1 MGKALYRQYRS
12 TSFDEVLGQEHITET
27 LKNSIAKQS
36 IGHAYLLSGPR
47 GVGKTSVARILAYA
61 VNGLPYDADGNHLD
75 IIEIDAAS
83 NRRIDEIRSL
93 RERVHIAPVSAT
105 YKVYIIDEVHM
116 LTKEAFNALLKTLEE
131 PPAHVIFILATTDA
145 HKLPDTI
152 VSRCI
157 RFTFRPIDQAAIA
170 KHLTHI
176 AQSEDITISD
186 EAVALLAQ
194 HGDGSFRDSI
204 SLLDQVKN
212 AGDTIELADIERA
225 LGLAP
230 DALVAQIFSAVSAGN
245 PKALDDTLLAAYSS
259 GASELHLA
267 KQLAAH
273 TRTRLFEQSLP
284 FSAQLA
290 TTFLEQL
297 LDVPASPKPR
307 ASLELTLL
315 KLLFA
320 IGETNGPSATQTT
333 KPPTTPVPPQP
344 PKTKAEPLPKKA
356 TAEESNEVSVG
367 DKPVVK
373 IANKGAIKPA
383 EAISLQ
389 PGQDVWPSV
398 LKQLKTQ
405 NNTLY
410 SIARMAQTKSANDVL
425 EVGFTFPFHYKQV
438 NQPKNKA
445 LLQSVLETLGQNG
458 LQLEIRLIE
467 EESSKQSAPSSKAH
481 ATSDPAMESI
491 TNIFGAGEVLES

>member
-27 LKNSIAKQS
+27 LKNSLAKQS

-47 GVGKTSVARILAYA
+47 GVGKTSVARILAHA
-61 VNGLPYDADGNHLD
+61 VNDLPYEADSNHLD

-93 RERVHIAPVSAT
+93 RERVHIAPVSAK

-157 RFTFRPIDQAAIA
+157 RFTFRPIDQSAIA

-176 AQSEDITISD
+176 AQSEGITISP

-212 AGDTIELADIERA
+212 ANDNIELADIERA

-230 DALVAQIFSAVSAGN
+230 DALIAQIFAAISAGD
-245 PKALDDTLLAAYSS
+245 PKVLDDTLLQAYGS

-267 KQLAAH
+267 KQLAAY
-273 TRTRLFEQSLP
+273 TRVKLLEQSLP
-284 FSAQLA
+284 FSSQLA

-320 IGETNGPSATQTT
+320 SKGTDGPSIAVPA
-333 KPPTTPVPPQP
+333 PPAPVTP
-344 PKTKAEPLPKKA
+344 PKTPQPKPAPAA
-356 TAEESNEVSVG
+356 TRAKTTESFQPAAA
-367 DKPVVK
+367 DKTVVK
-373 IANKGAIKPA
+373 TTTAPL
-383 EAISLQ
+383 EAVSLQ

-398 LKQLKTQ
+398 LQQLKTR

-410 SIARMAQTKSANDVL
+410 SIARMAQTKSADDVL
-425 EVGFTFPFHYKQV
+425 EIGFTFPFHYKQI

-458 LQLEIRLIE
+458 LQLEIRLIDE
-467 EESSKQSAPSSKAH
+467 QATASQKASPK
-481 ATSDPAMESI
+481 SDEAMESI

>member
-61 VNGLPYDADGNHLD
+61 VNNLPYDADGNHLD

-170 KHLTHI
+170 RHLNHI
-176 AQSEDITISD
+176 AQSENITISD
-186 EAVALLAQ
+186 EAIALLAQ

-212 AGDTIELADIERA
+212 TGDTIELADIERA

-230 DALVAQIFSAVSAGN
+230 DALVEQIFSAVTAGD

-273 TRTRLFEQSLP
+273 TRTKLFEQSLS
-284 FSAQLA
+284 FSPQLA
-290 TTFLEQL
+290 TKFLERL

-320 IGETNGPSATQTT
+320 IGGPNGPLAAQHTESPE
-333 KPPTTPVPPQP
+333 PPTPTQS
-344 PKTKAEPLPKKA
+344 PKRESGSEPKKVA
-356 TAEESNEVSVG
+356 AKAAEVSE
-367 DKPVVK
+367 PVVK
-373 IANKGAIKPA
+373 VVAQSAKPTA
-383 EAISLQ
+383 ESIGLQ

-467 EESSKQSAPSSKAH
+467 EASSKQSAPSSKADSK
-481 ATSDPAMESI
+481 SDPAMESI